1 MLKSKTVFFLVL
13 VAISAGCIG
22 GCRRAGTWLV
32 KEKVP
37 PHADAL
43 VLLMGN
49 FTDRVL
55 QTADLYGS
63 GIADRVI
70 IAEESMGG
78 YQGLTDR
85 GVKIISH
92 TSQAV
97 SSLVALGVPAD
108 SIIVIPGDARSTFDE
123 AVIVRNYLSGNR
135 EIDTIVLVSSPYHL
149 RRASM
154 LFEKAFRVAGLPVFT
169 GTSGSG
175 NYTGFNTDRWWRS
188 KEDIQ
193 HVLTEVI
200 KMGSFITV
208 EGSRLKR
215 EK

>member
-1 MLKSKTVFFLVL
+1 VLKSRIIFFIVLILLTVT
-13 VAISAGCIG
+13 CIG
-22 GCRRAGTWLV
+22 GCRRAGIWLV
-32 KEKVP
+32 KEDEP

-55 QTADLYGS
+55 KTADLYGS

-78 YQGLTDR
+78 YKGLIDH

-108 SIIVIPGDARSTFDE
+108 SITILPGDARSTLDE
-123 AVIVRNYLSGNR
+123 AVIVRDYIGTNPGL
-135 EIDTIVLVSSPYHL
+135 DTLILVSSPYHL
-149 RRASM
+149 RRSSVI
-154 LFEKAFRVAGLPVFT
+154 FGKAFKEAGLTVFT

-175 NYTGFNTDRWWRS
+175 TYTGFDADRWWRS

-200 KMGSFITV
+200 KIGSFVTV
-208 EGSRLKR
+208 EGRRLKR
-215 EK
+215 E

>member
-1 MLKSKTVFFLVL
+1 VFNSKTTFLLVL
-13 VAISAGCIG
+13 VALSAAYIG

-32 KEKVP
+32 KESVP
-37 PHADAL
+37 SHADAL

-63 GIADRVI
+63 GLANRVI

-78 YQGLTDR
+78 YKGLTDR

-108 SIIVIPGDARSTFDE
+108 SITILPGDARSTLDE
-123 AVIVRNYLSGNR
+123 AVIVRDYIGTNPGL
-135 EIDTIVLVSSPYHL
+135 DTLILVSSPYHL
-149 RRASM
+149 RRSSVI
-154 LFEKAFRVAGLPVFT
+154 FGKAFKEAGLTVFT

-175 NYTGFNTDRWWRS
+175 TYTGFDADRWWRS

-200 KMGSFITV
+200 KIGSFVTV
-208 EGSRLKR
+208 EGRRLKR
-215 EK
+215 E

>member
-1 MLKSKTVFFLVL
+1 MAAAYS
-13 VAISAGCIG
+13 G
-22 GCRRAGTWLV
+22 GCSKMGRWLSR
-32 KEKVP
+32 EAVP

-63 GIADRVI
+63 GVADRVI

-78 YQGLTDR
+78 YQGLIDR

-92 TSQAV
+92 TSQAF

-108 SIIVIPGDARSTFDE
+108 SITVLPGDARSTLDE
-123 AVIVRNYLSGNR
+123 SVIVRNFLAINPG
-135 EIDTIVLVSSPYHL
+135 IDTLVLVSAPYHL
-149 RRASM
+149 RRAS
-154 LFEKAFRVAGLPVFT
+154 LIFGKAFEEAGLTIVT

-175 NYTGFNTDRWWRS
+175 AYSDFNAAGWWRS

-193 HVLTEVI
+193 HVLTEMLKI
-200 KMGSFITV
+200 GSFITV
-208 EGSRLKR
+208 EGRRLKK
-215 EK
+215 E

>member
-1 MLKSKTVFFLVL
+1 MVL
-13 VAISAGCIG
+13 VALSAAYIG

-32 KEKVP
+32 KESVP
-37 PHADAL
+37 SHADAL

-55 QTADLYGS
+55 KTADLYRS

-78 YQGLTDR
+78 YKGLTDR

-108 SIIVIPGDARSTFDE
+108 SITILPGDARSTLDE
-123 AVIVRNYLSGNR
+123 AVIVRDYIGTNPGL
-135 EIDTIVLVSSPYHL
+135 DTLILVSSPYHL
-149 RRASM
+149 RRSSVI
-154 LFEKAFRVAGLPVFT
+154 FGKAFKEAGLTVFT

-175 NYTGFNTDRWWRS
+175 TYTGFDADRWWRS

-200 KMGSFITV
+200 KIGSFVTV
-208 EGSRLKR
+208 EGRRLKR
-215 EK
+215 E

>member
-1 MLKSKTVFFLVL
+1 MLKSRIIFFIVLILLTVT
-13 VAISAGCIG
+13 CIG
-22 GCRRAGTWLV
+22 GCRRAGIWLV
-32 KEKVP
+32 KEDEP

-63 GIADRVI
+63 GLADRVI

-78 YQGLTDR
+78 YKGLTDR

-97 SSLVALGVPAD
+97 SSLVALRVPAD
-108 SIIVIPGDARSTFDE
+108 SITVLPGDARSTLDE
-123 AVIVRNYLSGNR
+123 AVIVRNYLGTNP
-135 EIDTIVLVSSPYHL
+135 EIDTIILISSPYHL

-154 LFEKAFRVAGLPVFT
+154 LFEKAFKEAGLSVFT

-175 NYTGFNTDRWWRS
+175 AYTDFNADRWWRS

-200 KMGSFITV
+200 KIGSFMTV
-208 EGSRLKR
+208 EGRRLKR
-215 EK
+215 E

>member
-1 MLKSKTVFFLVL
+1 MVL
-13 VAISAGCIG
+13 VALSAAYIG

-32 KEKVP
+32 KESVP
-37 PHADAL
+37 SHADAL

-55 QTADLYGS
+55 QTADLYRS

-78 YQGLTDR
+78 YKGLTDR

-108 SIIVIPGDARSTFDE
+108 SITILPGDARSTLDE
-123 AVIVRNYLSGNR
+123 AVIVRDYIGTNPGL
-135 EIDTIVLVSSPYHL
+135 DTLILVSSPYHL
-149 RRASM
+149 RRSSVI
-154 LFEKAFRVAGLPVFT
+154 FGKAFKEAGLTVFT

-175 NYTGFNTDRWWRS
+175 TYTGFDADRWWRS

-200 KMGSFITV
+200 KIGSFMTV
-208 EGSRLKR
+208 EGRRLKR
-215 EK
+215 E

>member
-1 MLKSKTVFFLVL
+1 MLKSKIVFFLVL
-13 VAISAGCIG
+13 ATLSAACIG

-32 KEKVP
+32 KEELP
-37 PHADAL
+37 RHADAL

-55 QTADLYGS
+55 QTAGLYGS
-63 GIADRVI
+63 GLADRVI

-78 YQGLTDR
+78 YKGLTDR

-97 SSLVALGVPAD
+97 SSLVALGVPQD
-108 SIIVIPGDARSTFDE
+108 SITVLPGDARSTLDE
-123 AVIVRNYLSGNR
+123 AVIVRNYISAYP

-154 LFEKAFRVAGLPVFT
+154 LFEKAFKEAGLSVFT

-175 NYTGFNTDRWWRS
+175 AYTDFDATRWWRS

-200 KMGSFITV
+200 KIGSFITV
-208 EGSRLKR
+208 EGRRLKR
-215 EK
+215 E

>member
-1 MLKSKTVFFLVL
+1 MVL
-13 VAISAGCIG
+13 VALSAAYIG

-32 KEKVP
+32 KESVP
-37 PHADAL
+37 SHADAL

-55 QTADLYGS
+55 KTADLYRS

-78 YQGLTDR
+78 YKGLTDR

-97 SSLVALGVPAD
+97 RSLVALGVPAD
-108 SIIVIPGDARSTFDE
+108 SITILPGDARSTLDE
-123 AVIVRNYLSGNR
+123 AVIVRDYIGTNPGL
-135 EIDTIVLVSSPYHL
+135 DTLILVSSPYHL
-149 RRASM
+149 RRSSVI
-154 LFEKAFRVAGLPVFT
+154 FGKAFKEAGLTVFT

-175 NYTGFNTDRWWRS
+175 TYTGFDADRWWRS

-200 KMGSFITV
+200 KIGSFVTV
-208 EGSRLKR
+208 EGRRLKR
-215 EK
+215 E

>member
-1 MLKSKTVFFLVL
+1 MVL
-13 VAISAGCIG
+13 VALSAAYIG

-32 KEKVP
+32 KESVP
-37 PHADAL
+37 SHADAL

-55 QTADLYGS
+55 QTADLYRS

-78 YQGLTDR
+78 YKGLTDR

-108 SIIVIPGDARSTFDE
+108 SITILPGDARSTLDE
-123 AVIVRNYLSGNR
+123 AVIVWDYIGTNPGL
-135 EIDTIVLVSSPYHL
+135 DTLILVSSPYHL
-149 RRASM
+149 RRSSVI
-154 LFEKAFRVAGLPVFT
+154 FGKAFKEAGLTVFT

-175 NYTGFNTDRWWRS
+175 TYTGFDADRWWRS

>member
-1 MLKSKTVFFLVL
+1 MVL
-13 VAISAGCIG
+13 VALSAAYIG

-32 KEKVP
+32 KESVP
-37 PHADAL
+37 SHADAL

-55 QTADLYGS
+55 KTADLYRS

-78 YQGLTDR
+78 YKGLTDR

-97 SSLVALGVPAD
+97 RSLVALGVPAD
-108 SIIVIPGDARSTFDE
+108 SITILRGDARSTLDE
-123 AVIVRNYLSGNR
+123 AVIVRDYIGTNPGL
-135 EIDTIVLVSSPYHL
+135 DTLILVSSPYHL
-149 RRASM
+149 RRSSVI
-154 LFEKAFRVAGLPVFT
+154 FGKAFKEAGLTVFT

-175 NYTGFNTDRWWRS
+175 TYTGFDADRWWRS

-200 KMGSFITV
+200 KIGSFVTV
-208 EGSRLKR
+208 EGRRLKR
-215 EK
+215 E

>member
-1 MLKSKTVFFLVL
+1 MFNSKTTFLLVL
-13 VAISAGCIG
+13 VALSAAYIG

-32 KEKVP
+32 KESVP
-37 PHADAL
+37 SHADAL

-55 QTADLYGS
+55 KTADLYRS

-78 YQGLTDR
+78 YKGLTDR

-108 SIIVIPGDARSTFDE
+108 SITILPGDARSTLDE
-123 AVIVRNYLSGNR
+123 AVIVRDYIGTNPGL
-135 EIDTIVLVSSPYHL
+135 DTLILVSSPYHL
-149 RRASM
+149 RRSSVI
-154 LFEKAFRVAGLPVFT
+154 FGKAFKEAGLTVFT

-175 NYTGFNTDRWWRS
+175 TYTGFDADRWWRS

-200 KMGSFITV
+200 KIGSFVTV
-208 EGSRLKR
+208 EGRRLKR
-215 EK
+215 E

>member
-1 MLKSKTVFFLVL
+1 MVL
-13 VAISAGCIG
+13 VALSAAYIG

-32 KEKVP
+32 KESVP
-37 PHADAL
+37 SHADAL

-63 GIADRVI
+63 GLANRVI

-78 YQGLTDR
+78 YKGLTDR

-108 SIIVIPGDARSTFDE
+108 SITILPGDARSTLDE
-123 AVIVRNYLSGNR
+123 AVIVRDYIGTNPGL
-135 EIDTIVLVSSPYHL
+135 DTLILVSSPYHL
-149 RRASM
+149 RRSSVI
-154 LFEKAFRVAGLPVFT
+154 FGKAFKEAGLTVFT

-175 NYTGFNTDRWWRS
+175 TYTGFDADRWWRS

-200 KMGSFITV
+200 KIGSFVTV
-208 EGSRLKR
+208 EGRRLKR
-215 EK
+215 E

>member
-1 MLKSKTVFFLVL
+1 MGRWI
-13 VAISAGCIG
+13 A
-22 GCRRAGTWLV
+22 
-32 KEKVP
+32 KESVP
-37 PHADAL
+37 QHADAL

-55 QTADLYGS
+55 QTADLYTS

-108 SIIVIPGDARSTFDE
+108 SITVLPGDARSTLDE
-123 AVIVRNYLSGNR
+123 SVIIRNYISDNP
-135 EIDTIVLVSSPYHL
+135 ETDTLVLVSSPYHL

-154 LFEKAFRVAGLPVFT
+154 IFKKAFKEAGLPVLT

-175 NYTGFNTDRWWRS
+175 TYTDFNAAGWWHS

-200 KMGSFITV
+200 KIGSFISV
-208 EGSRLKR
+208 EGRRLKK
-215 EK
+215 E

>member
-1 MLKSKTVFFLVL
+1 LVL
-13 VAISAGCIG
+13 VALSAAYIG

-32 KEKVP
+32 KESVP
-37 PHADAL
+37 SHADAL

-55 QTADLYGS
+55 KTADLYRS

-78 YQGLTDR
+78 YKGLTDR

-97 SSLVALGVPAD
+97 RSLVALGVPAD
-108 SIIVIPGDARSTFDE
+108 SITILRGDARSTLDE
-123 AVIVRNYLSGNR
+123 AVIVRDYIGTNPGL
-135 EIDTIVLVSSPYHL
+135 DTLILVSSPYHL
-149 RRASM
+149 RRSSVI
-154 LFEKAFRVAGLPVFT
+154 FGKAFKEAGLTVFT

-175 NYTGFNTDRWWRS
+175 TYTGFDADRWWRS

-200 KMGSFITV
+200 KIGSFVTV
-208 EGSRLKR
+208 EGRRLKR
-215 EK
+215 E

>member
-1 MLKSKTVFFLVL
+1 VFNSKTTFLLVL
-13 VAISAGCIG
+13 VALSAAYIG

-32 KEKVP
+32 KESVP
-37 PHADAL
+37 SHADAL

-55 QTADLYGS
+55 KTADLYRS

-78 YQGLTDR
+78 YKGLTDR

-97 SSLVALGVPAD
+97 RSLVALGVPAD
-108 SIIVIPGDARSTFDE
+108 SITILRGDARSTLDE
-123 AVIVRNYLSGNR
+123 AVIVRDYIGTNPGL
-135 EIDTIVLVSSPYHL
+135 DTLILVSSPYHL
-149 RRASM
+149 RRSSVI
-154 LFEKAFRVAGLPVFT
+154 FGKAFKEAGLTVFT

-175 NYTGFNTDRWWRS
+175 TYTGFDADRWWRS

-200 KMGSFITV
+200 KIGSFVTV
-208 EGSRLKR
+208 EGRRLKR
-215 EK
+215 E

>member
-1 MLKSKTVFFLVL
+1 LVL
-13 VAISAGCIG
+13 VALSAAYIG

-32 KEKVP
+32 KESVP
-37 PHADAL
+37 SHADAL

-55 QTADLYGS
+55 QTADLYRS

-78 YQGLTDR
+78 YKGLTDR

-97 SSLVALGVPAD
+97 RSLVALGVPAD
-108 SIIVIPGDARSTFDE
+108 SITILRGDARSTLDE
-123 AVIVRNYLSGNR
+123 AVIVRDYIGTNPGL
-135 EIDTIVLVSSPYHL
+135 DTLILVSSPYHL
-149 RRASM
+149 RRSSVI
-154 LFEKAFRVAGLPVFT
+154 FGKAFKEAGLTVFT

-175 NYTGFNTDRWWRS
+175 TYTGFDADRWWRS

-200 KMGSFITV
+200 KIGSFVTV
-208 EGSRLKR
+208 EGRRLKR
-215 EK
+215 E

>member
-1 MLKSKTVFFLVL
+1 VFNSKTTFLLVL
-13 VAISAGCIG
+13 VALSAAYIG

-32 KEKVP
+32 KESVP
-37 PHADAL
+37 SHADAL

-55 QTADLYGS
+55 KTADLYRS

-78 YQGLTDR
+78 YKGLTDR

-108 SIIVIPGDARSTFDE
+108 SITILPGDARSTLDE
-123 AVIVRNYLSGNR
+123 AVIVRDYIGTNPGL
-135 EIDTIVLVSSPYHL
+135 DTLILVSSPYHL
-149 RRASM
+149 RRSSVI
-154 LFEKAFRVAGLPVFT
+154 FGKAFKEAGLTVFT

-175 NYTGFNTDRWWRS
+175 TYTGFDADRWWRS

-200 KMGSFITV
+200 KIGSFVTV
-208 EGSRLKR
+208 EGRRLKR
-215 EK
+215 E

>member
-1 MLKSKTVFFLVL
+1 MFNSKTTFLLVL
-13 VAISAGCIG
+13 VALSAAYIG

-32 KEKVP
+32 KESVP
-37 PHADAL
+37 SHADAL

-55 QTADLYGS
+55 KTADLYRS

-78 YQGLTDR
+78 YKGLTDR

-97 SSLVALGVPAD
+97 SSLVALGVPQD
-108 SIIVIPGDARSTFDE
+108 SITVLPGDARSTLDE
-123 AVIVRNYLSGNR
+123 AAIVRNYIGNNPDT
-135 EIDTIVLVSSPYHL
+135 DTIILVSSPYHL

-154 LFEKAFRVAGLPVFT
+154 IFNKAFKEAGLTVFT

-175 NYTGFNTDRWWRS
+175 AYTDFDAARWWRS

-200 KMGSFITV
+200 KIGSFVTV
-208 EGSRLKR
+208 EGRRLRR
-215 EK
+215 E

>member
-1 MLKSKTVFFLVL
+1 MSKSRIVLIILVIAL
-13 VAISAGCIG
+13 SVVYIG

-63 GIADRVI
+63 GLADMVI

-78 YQGLTDR
+78 YQGLIDR

-97 SSLVALGVPAD
+97 NSLVALGVPAD
-108 SIIVIPGDARSTFDE
+108 SITVLPGDARSTLDE
-123 AVIVRNYLSGNR
+123 AVIVRQHLGTNP

-154 LFEKAFRVAGLPVFT
+154 LFKKAFREDGLPVFT

-175 NYTGFNTDRWWRS
+175 AYTDFNADRWWRS

-200 KMGSFITV
+200 KIGSFVTV
-208 EGSRLKR
+208 EGRRLKR
-215 EK
+215 E

>member
-1 MLKSKTVFFLVL
+1 MRKSSIVL
-13 VAISAGCIG
+13 IILLIVISAAYIG
-22 GCRRAGTWLV
+22 GCCRTGIWLV
-32 KEKVP
+32 KEEVP

-55 QTADLYGS
+55 QTAELYGS
-63 GIADRVI
+63 GRADRVI

-108 SIIVIPGDARSTFDE
+108 SITILPGDARSTLDE
-123 AVIVRNYLSGNR
+123 AAIVRNYL
-135 EIDTIVLVSSPYHL
+135 DTNPDLDTLILVSSPYHL

-154 LFEKAFRVAGLPVFT
+154 IFDKAFEEAGLTVFI

-175 NYTGFNTDRWWRS
+175 AFTDFEAAGWWRS

-200 KMGSFITV
+200 KIGSFMTV
-208 EGSRLKR
+208 EGRRLKR
-215 EK
+215 E

>member
-1 MLKSKTVFFLVL
+1 VLKSKTVFFLVL
-13 VAISAGCIG
+13 VALSAVYIG

-32 KEKVP
+32 KEELP

-78 YQGLTDR
+78 YKGLTDR

-108 SIIVIPGDARSTFDE
+108 SITVLPGDARSTLDE
-123 AVIVRNYLSGNR
+123 AAIVRNYIGTNPDL
-135 EIDTIVLVSSPYHL
+135 DTLILVSSPYHL

-154 LFEKAFRVAGLPVFT
+154 IFGKAFGEAGLPVFT

-175 NYTGFNTDRWWRS
+175 TYTDFNAAGWWRS

-200 KMGSFITV
+200 KIGSFKTV
-208 EGSRLKR
+208 EGRRLKR
-215 EK
+215 E

>member
-1 MLKSKTVFFLVL
+1 MFKSKTVFFLVL
-13 VAISAGCIG
+13 VALSAALIG

-78 YQGLTDR
+78 YQGLIDR

-92 TSQAV
+92 TTQAV

-108 SIIVIPGDARSTFDE
+108 SITVLPGDARSTLDE
-123 AVIVRNYLSGNR
+123 AVIVRQYLGANP

-154 LFEKAFRVAGLPVFT
+154 IFDRAFEDAGLPVFT

-175 NYTGFNTDRWWRS
+175 AYTDFDATRWWRT

-193 HVLTEVI
+193 HVLTEMVKI
-200 KMGSFITV
+200 GSFITL
-208 EGSRLKR
+208 EGRRLKR
-215 EK
+215 E

>member
-1 MLKSKTVFFLVL
+1 MVL
-13 VAISAGCIG
+13 VALSAAYIG

-32 KEKVP
+32 KESVP
-37 PHADAL
+37 SHADAL

-55 QTADLYGS
+55 QTADLYRS

-78 YQGLTDR
+78 YKGLTDR

-108 SIIVIPGDARSTFDE
+108 SITILPGDARSTLDE
-123 AVIVRNYLSGNR
+123 AVIVRDYIGTNPGL
-135 EIDTIVLVSSPYHL
+135 DTLILVSSPYHL
-149 RRASM
+149 RRSSVI
-154 LFEKAFRVAGLPVFT
+154 FGKAFKEAGLTVFT

-175 NYTGFNTDRWWRS
+175 TYTGFDADRWWRS

-200 KMGSFITV
+200 KIGSFVTV
-208 EGSRLKR
+208 EGRRLKR
-215 EK
+215 E

>member
-1 MLKSKTVFFLVL
+1 MFNSKTTFLLVL
-13 VAISAGCIG
+13 VALSAAYIG

-32 KEKVP
+32 KESVP
-37 PHADAL
+37 SHADAL

-55 QTADLYGS
+55 KTAYLYGS
-63 GIADRVI
+63 GLANRVI

-78 YQGLTDR
+78 YKGLTDR

-108 SIIVIPGDARSTFDE
+108 SITVLPGDARSTLDE
-123 AVIVRNYLSGNR
+123 AVIVRDYIGTNPGL
-135 EIDTIVLVSSPYHL
+135 DTLILVSSPYHL
-149 RRASM
+149 RRSSVI
-154 LFEKAFRVAGLPVFT
+154 FGKAFKEAGLTVFT

-175 NYTGFNTDRWWRS
+175 TYTGFDAAGWWRS

-193 HVLTEVI
+193 YVLTEVI
-200 KMGSFITV
+200 KIGSFKTV
-208 EGSRLKR
+208 EGRRLKR
-215 EK
+215 E

>member
-1 MLKSKTVFFLVL
+1 MSRSKIIFLGVL
-13 VAISAGCIG
+13 FLLAVTYIG
-22 GCRRAGTWLV
+22 GCRQIGTWLSDDT
-32 KEKVP
+32 VP

-55 QTADLYGS
+55 QTADLYES

-70 IAEESMGG
+70 IVEESMGG
-78 YQGLTDR
+78 YQGLIDR

>member
-1 MLKSKTVFFLVL
+1 MFKSKTVFFLVL
-13 VAISAGCIG
+13 VALSAALIG

-78 YQGLTDR
+78 YQGLIDR

-108 SIIVIPGDARSTFDE
+108 SITVLPGDARSTLDE
-123 AVIVRNYLSGNR
+123 AVIVRQYLGANP

-154 LFEKAFRVAGLPVFT
+154 IFDRAFEEAGLPVFT

-175 NYTGFNTDRWWRS
+175 AYTDFDATRWWRT

-193 HVLTEVI
+193 HVLTEMVKI
-200 KMGSFITV
+200 GSFITL
-208 EGSRLKR
+208 EGRRLKR
-215 EK
+215 E

>member
-1 MLKSKTVFFLVL
+1 MFKSKTTFFLVL
-13 VAISAGCIG
+13 VALSAAYIG

-32 KEKVP
+32 KESVP
-37 PHADAL
+37 SHADAL

-49 FTDRVL
+49 FTDWVL
-55 QTADLYGS
+55 KTADLYGS
-63 GIADRVI
+63 GLANRVI

-78 YQGLTDR
+78 YKGLTDR

-108 SIIVIPGDARSTFDE
+108 SITVLPGDARSTLDE
-123 AVIVRNYLSGNR
+123 AVIVRDYIGTNPGL
-135 EIDTIVLVSSPYHL
+135 DTLILVSSPYHL
-149 RRASM
+149 RRSSVI
-154 LFEKAFRVAGLPVFT
+154 FGKAFKEAGLTVFT

-175 NYTGFNTDRWWRS
+175 TYTGFDADRWWRS

-200 KMGSFITV
+200 KIGSFVTV
-208 EGSRLKR
+208 EGRRLKR
-215 EK
+215 E

>member
-1 MLKSKTVFFLVL
+1 MFNSKTTFLLVL
-13 VAISAGCIG
+13 VALSAAYIG

-32 KEKVP
+32 KESVP
-37 PHADAL
+37 SHADAL

-55 QTADLYGS
+55 KTADLYRS

-78 YQGLTDR
+78 YKGLTDR

-97 SSLVALGVPAD
+97 RSLVALGVPAD
-108 SIIVIPGDARSTFDE
+108 SITILRGDARSTLDE
-123 AVIVRNYLSGNR
+123 AVIVRDYIGTNPGL
-135 EIDTIVLVSSPYHL
+135 DTLILVSSPYHL
-149 RRASM
+149 RRSSVI
-154 LFEKAFRVAGLPVFT
+154 FGKAFKEAGLTVFT

-175 NYTGFNTDRWWRS
+175 TYTGFDADRWWRS

-200 KMGSFITV
+200 KIGSFVTV
-208 EGSRLKR
+208 EGRRLKR
-215 EK
+215 E

>member
-1 MLKSKTVFFLVL
+1 MFNSKTTFLLVL
-13 VAISAGCIG
+13 VALSAAYIG

-32 KEKVP
+32 KESVP
-37 PHADAL
+37 SHADAL

-55 QTADLYGS
+55 KTADLYGS
-63 GIADRVI
+63 GLANRVI

-78 YQGLTDR
+78 YKGLTDR

-108 SIIVIPGDARSTFDE
+108 SITVLPGDARSTLDE
-123 AVIVRNYLSGNR
+123 AVIVRDYIGTNPGL
-135 EIDTIVLVSSPYHL
+135 DTLILVSSPYHL
-149 RRASM
+149 RRSSVI
-154 LFEKAFRVAGLPVFT
+154 FGKAFKEAGLTVFT

-175 NYTGFNTDRWWRS
+175 TYTGFDADRWWRS

-200 KMGSFITV
+200 KIGSFVTV
-208 EGSRLKR
+208 EGRRLKR
-215 EK
+215 E

>member
-1 MLKSKTVFFLVL
+1 MVL
-13 VAISAGCIG
+13 VALSAALIG

-78 YQGLTDR
+78 YQGLIDR

-92 TSQAV
+92 TTQAV

-108 SIIVIPGDARSTFDE
+108 SITVLPGDARSTLDE
-123 AVIVRNYLSGNR
+123 AVIVRQYLGANP

-154 LFEKAFRVAGLPVFT
+154 IFDRAFEDAGLPVFT

-175 NYTGFNTDRWWRS
+175 AYTDFDATRWWRT

-193 HVLTEVI
+193 HVLTEMVKI
-200 KMGSFITV
+200 GSFITL
-208 EGSRLKR
+208 EGRRLKR
-215 EK
+215 E

>member
-1 MLKSKTVFFLVL
+1 VLKSKIVFFLVL
-13 VAISAGCIG
+13 ATLSAACIG

-78 YQGLTDR
+78 YKGLTDR

-97 SSLVALGVPAD
+97 SSLVALGVPQD
-108 SIIVIPGDARSTFDE
+108 SITVLPGDARSTLDE
-123 AVIVRNYLSGNR
+123 AAIVRNYIGNNPDT
-135 EIDTIVLVSSPYHL
+135 DTIILVSSPYHL

-154 LFEKAFRVAGLPVFT
+154 IFNKAFKEAGLTVFT

-175 NYTGFNTDRWWRS
+175 AYTDFDAARWWRS

-200 KMGSFITV
+200 KIGSFVTV
-208 EGSRLKR
+208 EGRRLRR
-215 EK
+215 E